1 MDKKPPRDWLYII
14 SPCVIA
20 TALAITG
27 ITYGAIDL
35 GASGGWSYLVILI
48 SSYFL
53 LAVVIIDVIVRLI
66 VRKRAGLLWLIE
78 IAALIIT
85 VVIFRYRFM

>member
-20 TALAITG
+20 MALAIFG
-27 ITYGAIDL
+27 IIYGTVDL
-35 GASGGWSYLVILI
+35 RASGGWSYLVTII

-53 LAVVIIDVIVRLI
+53 LAVVVIDVIVRLI
-66 VRKRAGLLWLIE
+66 VRKRAGLLWLVE
-78 IAALIIT
+78 IALLIVT
-85 VVIFRYRFM
+85 VLVFRSRFW